1 MKDDAY
7 SLELLPATLK
17 RLTFTAANAI
27 EENLQYLILLFPYFS
42 GKIRASPIGSY
53 GYLELTETGCAGDGF
68 DIESAIRINKIKI
81 TVSGADLSAL
91 TFQGAGWS
99 TESSAPG
106 SLALAYTS
114 NEFMPPAKIQEIL
127 NGLRFAASADLDS
140 EIVLQVSNTEEG
152 AGGAGADGVP
162 RWGNVGA
169 RRGKGA
175 DVGRCRGGGH
185 GLERL

>member
-1 MKDDAY
+1 M
-7 SLELLPATLK
+7 PA
-17 RLTFTAANAI
+17 
-27 EENLQYLILLFPYFS
+27 
-42 GKIRASPIGSY
+42 
-53 GYLELTETGCAGDGF
+53 
-68 DIESAIRINKIKI
+68 
-81 TVSGADLSAL
+81 
-91 TFQGAGWS
+91 
-99 TESSAPG
+99 
-106 SLALAYTS
+106 
-114 NEFMPPAKIQEIL
+114 AKIQEIL

-152 AGGAGADGVP
+152 DFAPVGPVRMGVP